1 MALQFRI
8 TNAVAKAMADAFT
21 TALDAGTAAL
31 LRIYDGTIP
40 TDADTAVGAQVLL
53 AELTMSATSFGA
65 ATDGNPG
72 GLITANSITSDSS
85 ANATGTASWFHLIT
99 QSGGTSIAMGSVGTS
114 GCDLNLNTTS
124 ITSGSAVAVTA
135 FTITMPES

>member
-8 TNAVAKAMADAFT
+8 SNAVAKALADAFT
-21 TALDAGTAAL
+21 TQLDAGAAAL
-31 LRIYDGTIP
+31 LRIYTGAIPANVDDG
-40 TDADTAVGAQVLL
+40 VGAETLL

-72 GLITANSITSDSS
+72 GLITANAITQDSS
-85 ANATGTASWFHLIT
+85 ANATGTAGFFVLIT
-99 QSGGTSIAMGSVGTS
+99 QNAGTLIAMGSVGTATA
-114 GCDLNLNTTS
+114 DLILNTVS
-124 ITSGSAVAVTA
+124 ITAGSAVAVTA

>member
-21 TALDAGTAAL
+21 TATDAGTAAL
-31 LRIYDGTIP
+31 LRIYDSTIP

-53 AELTMSATSFGA
+53 AELTFSATSFGA

-72 GLITANSITSDSS
+72 GLITANAITSDAS
-85 ANATGTASWFHLIT
+85 ANATGTASWFHILT
-99 QSGGTSIAMGSVGTS
+99 QSGGTSIAMGSVGTATT
-114 GCDLNLNTTS
+114 DLVMNTVAF
-124 ITSGSAVAVTA
+124 TSGSAVAVTA
-135 FTITMPES
+135 FTVTMPES

>member
-8 TNAVAKAMADAFT
+8 TNAVAKAMANAFT

-40 TDADTAVGAQVLL
+40 TDADTALGAQVLL
-53 AELTMSATSFGA
+53 AELTFTATSFGA

-72 GLITANSITSDSS
+72 GLITAASITSDSS
-85 ANATGTASWFHLIT
+85 ADATGTASWFLMIT
-99 QSGGTSIAMGSVGTS
+99 QNAGTVIAMGSVGTATT
-114 GCDLNLNTTS
+114 DMVLNTVS
-124 ITSGSAVAVTA
+124 IVSGATVACSA

>member
-21 TALDAGTAAL
+21 AANDAGTAAL
-31 LRIYDGTIP
+31 IRIYDGTIP

-53 AELTMSATSFGA
+53 AELTMSAASFGA

-72 GLITANSITSDSS
+72 GLITAAAITQDSS
-85 ANATGTASWFHLIT
+85 ANATGTASWFHMIT
-99 QSGGTSIAMGSVGTS
+99 QNAGTSIAMGSVGTATS
-114 GCDLNLNTTS
+114 DMIINTTA
-124 ITSGSAVAVTA
+124 ITAGSAVSITA
-135 FTITMPES
+135 MTVTMPES